1 MPSSKILFK
10 WLCYSQGSYTLIT
23 ALWALIDIRSFML
36 VTGPK
41 TDIWLVKTVAILL
54 LPIGTCILLGIF
66 LKQDQW
72 IVLLIASMTALG
84 LVAIDFY
91 YTINGT
97 ISIIYQ
103 LDGFL
108 ELLFFIGW
116 LIIFLREKKYRRIHT

>member
-1 MPSSKILFK
+1 
-10 WLCYSQGSYTLIT
+10 
-23 ALWALIDIRSFML
+23 ML